1 MAAPA
6 ANFRS
11 DRRTDLS
18 HREEHKVFAEV
29 CANARRRILPISIP
43 PLLGF
48 LSWAYTLA
56 ITYGHQETHDWL
68 YTNFV
73 LLACNT
79 DYLEPRKAFTLDFWR
94 GGQNEMLEH
103 NPFLEVRA
111 VGYEDFLS
119 LRDSLVANLIKAID
133 QNFYPMVFVD
143 ESFLPYSSTS
153 GSGKFYPHH
162 TLLYGYDAQDESF
175 CALGFGSSGPG
186 DIFGRFGPQRV
197 SFQELA
203 SAAESM
209 QLGLHQ
215 RRIEE
220 QMTYFLRL
228 KKLGQG
234 PLPPPFDFDVDLLR
248 RSLVDYLEGRS
259 YVGRLNRNML
269 NTVVGL
275 RVYEQLDRY
284 FLLAEEGRMGVDR
297 EDVRHLHILEDHKRL
312 MVQRLRYLAQ
322 KNYLAPTDVE
332 PLALAWQELAD
343 KLYVSK
349 LRAMRNSVSTAP
361 RYCRS
366 MRKLLQ
372 QQKEGDA
379 RLVTALL
386 KLL

>member
-6 ANFRS
+6 AKLRAG
-11 DRRTDLS
+11 RCHPELPHVGELGAPT
-18 HREEHKVFAEV
+18 EV
-29 CANARRRILPISIP
+29 SANLRRRILPVSIP

-56 ITYGHQETHDWL
+56 ITYGHEETHDWL

-94 GGQNEMLEH
+94 GGQNEMLDH

-119 LRDSLVANLIKAID
+119 LRDSLVPKLIKAID

-143 ESFLPYSSTS
+143 ESFLPYSSTF
-153 GSGKFYPHH
+153 GGQFYPHH
-162 TLLYGYDAQDESF
+162 TLLYGYDAQDEF
-175 CALGFGSSGPG
+175 FYALGFGSCGPG
-186 DIFGRFGPQRV
+186 DVFGRFGPQRV
-197 SFQELA
+197 TFRELVT
-203 SAAESM
+203 AAESM
-209 QLGLHQ
+209 QVGLHE

-220 QMTYFLRL
+220 QMSYFLRL
-228 KKLGQG
+228 KKLGQDHV
-234 PLPPPFDFDVDLLR
+234 PPAFELDADLLR
-248 RSLVDYLEGRS
+248 RSLMDYLEGRS

-269 NTVVGL
+269 KTVVGL

-284 FLLAEEGRMGVDR
+284 FELAEQGRMGVDR

-322 KNYLAPTDVE
+322 KNFVALADIE
-332 PLALAWQELAD
+332 PLALAWRELAD
-343 KLYVSK
+343 KLYVGK
-349 LRAMRNSVSTAP
+349 LRAMRNSVSTTP